1 MTPHHLPQFSLLR
14 VTLRNLFVTIRAL
27 LGDAWQRLQHSG
39 LARQLRRADRKLFG
53 LPGSGR
59 RPSRLT
65 LGAAAAVTV
74 IAGLVAGLTATSAS
88 AVVADGH
95 PGVTSQ
101 AGPAHHPSQ
110 HGAGHGSA
118 AVIRS
123 RHASNA
129 SGQRPS
135 ATSGDHAGT
144 TSGDHASKGSG
155 AHVRTTAGQ
164 PAATHTGRSGGD
176 HGKQSG
182 QHQAAARPSGH
193 GRDQAA
199 ARPASHSGRHA
210 SGQHHD
216 APAQPKKPF
225 LIYDSVTPSAIPAHR
240 PVATY
245 ATGAYAVQASQV
257 AGHHPVLWIDTNG
270 SDPHAS
276 VLDVEPGDATPTT
289 AASWAF
295 HRLKE
300 DPHAVARIYTMR
312 SEWPATQ
319 AAIHGLPSWMRSH
332 IRWWIAD
339 PTGVPH
345 VVPGS
350 DATQWYWGPHYDIT
364 TANPR
369 F

>member
-27 LGDAWQRLQHSG
+27 LADAWQRLQHSG

-53 LPGSGR
+53 LPGNAR

-95 PGVTSQ
+95 SSVTSK
-101 AGPAHHPSQ
+101 ADSSHHRSQ
-110 HGAGHGSA
+110 LAKGAGHGSA
-118 AVIRS
+118 AVIHS
-123 RHASNA
+123 RHAGSA
-129 SGQRPS
+129 SGQRPT
-135 ATSGDHAGT
+135 AA
-144 TSGDHASKGSG
+144 SGDHASKSSA
-155 AHVRTTAGQ
+155 AHVRTTAGR
-164 PAATHTGRSGGD
+164 PAAAHSGRPSATAGGQ

-193 GRDQAA
+193 GRDQVAA
-199 ARPASHSGRHA
+199 TPAGHSGRHA
-210 SGQHHD
+210 SGQHHA

-300 DPHAVARIYTMR
+300 NPHGLARIYTMR

-345 VVPGS
+345 IVPGS
-350 DATQWYWGPHYDIT
+350 DATQWFWGPHYDIT